1 MPYGVTVADVENRWR
16 PLQPAEASVASYIIG
31 DLLNDL
37 ALHRP
42 ALAIL
47 VNGLE
52 ASINPE
58 DHAQAE
64 ALKRV
69 ITKVLAYA
77 VKRILRNPEAMRNMN
92 IGADGSIGIGYD
104 NDLEALQGVELTRDE
119 FADIDAIIDRSKR
132 VLDQVTA
139 GTRPEAPSRPAI
151 AVGDLVIRDPD
162 WDERDRLSQWLAIG
176 LIIAASVGVILT
188 DPAAAGQIAEDGAP
202 AP

>member
-119 FADIDAIIDRSKR
+119 FADIDAA
-132 VLDQVTA
+132 A
-139 GTRPEAPSRPAI
+139 G
-151 AVGDLVIRDPD
+151 AVGDDLASRTSSIKMQAYPERYAPPD
-162 WDERDRLSQWLAIG
+162 MS
-176 LIIAASVGVILT
+176 ILPT
-188 DPAAAGQIAEDGAP
+188 P
-202 AP
+202 